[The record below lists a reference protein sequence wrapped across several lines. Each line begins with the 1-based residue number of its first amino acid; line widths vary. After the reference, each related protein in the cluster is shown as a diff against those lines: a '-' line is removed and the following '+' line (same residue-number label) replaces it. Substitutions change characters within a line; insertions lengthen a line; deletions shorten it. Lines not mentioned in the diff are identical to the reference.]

1 MLTDLLCMYVCIYVC
16 MLCVCVQIW
25 CSAGGGMAPSR
36 TSTLRDDLRRR
47 SQTSS
52 VSETTSLSRQ
62 LVGTSLLLPLCVC
75 ACVRVC
81 VCVCV
86 RVCVCVHACVHAR
99 MCVCVCVCTCVP
111 ACVCSSQCNALHP
124 VSQTFL
130 RRRLWRS
137 SGVVWL
143 TSV

>member
-1 MLTDLLCMYVCIYVC
+1 MDHSLNRRETTVHVNRFVMYV
-16 MLCVCVQIW
+16 CVCVQIW

-62 LVGTSLLLPLCVC
+62 LVGTPLLLPLCVC
-75 ACVRVC
+75 VC
-81 VCVCV
+81 VCVCARARV
-86 RVCVCVHACVHAR
+86 RLCVFACVCVRACL
-99 MCVCVCVCTCVP
+99 CTYVR

-124 VSQTFL
+124 VSQTFP
-130 RRRLWRS
+130 RCRL
-137 SGVVWL
+137 
-143 TSV
+143 